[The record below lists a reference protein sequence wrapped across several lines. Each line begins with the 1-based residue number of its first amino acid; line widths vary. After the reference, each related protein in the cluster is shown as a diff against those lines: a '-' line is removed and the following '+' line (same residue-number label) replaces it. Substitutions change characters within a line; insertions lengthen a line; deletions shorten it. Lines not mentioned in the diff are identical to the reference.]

1 MATTSSRRRLWKVV
15 VASAAVALV
24 VTGCGKSVEVATQ
37 GAEAPA
43 EAAASAPETAGE
55 SEAAAAPDA
64 EAAPEA
70 GAAEAPT
77 AAKSEVAAPKT
88 GAKADTAKTSA
99 STTTSTTPSKTTVGA
114 GKPTKDVA
122 KVAAPKT
129 TGTGAVGSKAA
140 ATGAAAAVEKLVSSR
155 AIFGGNEACKPA
167 TLSEVNIGNVSTV
180 SGVLGELFSPVVPA
194 LETWVASQ
202 NACGGL
208 NGHKIKFFVDDDQGD
223 PATAVSKVN
232 NMIKNNKVIA
242 FVGNIQVLTV
252 DAIVPTMKR
261 SGIPIIGG
269 DITNNTWFT
278 NPLFFPQGSGGQSV
292 AAGYIDGALN
302 YHKKKNV
309 GNVYCIE
316 VPRACE
322 QINRAMK
329 ELSPE
334 LGASFKKDI
343 QVSITSPSYVQQCLD
358 LKNAGVEALAMT
370 FDAASMNRLARSCTQ
385 VGYFPKTMPYPL
397 GVGNEKQ
404 FLQGNKWLGDAYVS
418 MNHFPWFSSN
428 TPAEKYWQTSIKK
441 FNPGFTSGGAA
452 SLGWTAGAL
461 LVAAS
466 ANLPAENPTAKDLL
480 STLYSFKGQKFTEL
494 GGLSGPLVYN
504 EGANPTIPYCT
515 FAAIGNA
522 ENTGWAKAI
531 SKPICTKIIAPSD
544 PQNRK
549 S

>member
-1 MATTSSRRRLWKVV
+1 MAIPTSRRRLAKAV
-15 VASAAVALV
+15 VASVAVALV
-24 VTGCGKSVEVATQ
+24 VTGCGKAIDTAAQ
-37 GAEAPA
+37 AQAAPVD
-43 EAAASAPETAGE
+43 ASAVSG
-55 SEAAAAPDA
+55 SEAAAAP
-64 EAAPEA
+64 EAATGTESAGESAPGAGTAAAPATDTSSTATAPKA
-70 GAAEAPT
+70 GAAKGG
-77 AAKSEVAAPKT
+77 AAKTASGAAAPSKVSGT
-88 GAKADTAKTSA
+88 SAKAVKVPKTS
-99 STTTSTTPSKTTVGA
+99 
-114 GKPTKDVA
+114 
-122 KVAAPKT
+122 
-129 TGTGAVGSKAA
+129 GTGSVGSKAA
-140 ATGAAAAVEKLVSSR
+140 ATGAAAAVEKVVSSEQ
-155 AIFGGNEACKPA
+155 IFGGNASCKPA
-167 TLSEVNIGNVSTV
+167 TLSEVNIGNVSTL
-180 SGVLGELFSPVVPA
+180 SGVLGELFSPVAPA

-208 NGHKIKFFVDDDQGD
+208 NGHKIKFFLDDDQGD

-232 NMIKNNKVIA
+232 NMIKNNKVLA

-292 AAGYIDGALN
+292 AYGYIDGALN

-329 ELSPE
+329 ELAPE
-334 LGASFKKDI
+334 MGASFKKDI

-358 LKNAGVEALAMT
+358 FKNAGVEALAMT
-370 FDAASMNRLARSCTQ
+370 FDAASQNRLARSCTQ

-404 FLQGNKWLGDAYVS
+404 FLQGNKWLGDAYVP
-418 MNHFPWFSSN
+418 MNHFPWFAN
-428 TPAEKYWQTSIKK
+428 ETPAEKYWQSSIKK
-441 FNPGFTSGGAA
+441 FNPGFVSGGAA

-466 ANLPAENPTAKDLL
+466 ANLPAENPTTKDLL

-494 GGLSGPLVYN
+494 GGLAGPLVYN
-504 EGANPTIPYCT
+504 EGANPQIPYCI
-515 FAAIGNA
+515 FAGIGNA
-522 ENTGWAKAI
+522 ANTGWAKAI
-531 SKPICTKIIAPSD
+531 SKPNCTKIIAPSD

-549 S
+549 